1 MKVLVLTHRLPYAPN
16 RGDRIRSYHII
27 QELAR
32 HAEVRVVSLVHDRE
46 EAAEAGTLERTGVR
60 VWTAAVPRLRNMAR
74 AVTTLMASTPLTHT
88 LLASPNMDA
97 AVAGAT
103 DQWTP
108 DVVLAYCSGVA
119 PVALAPPLARVPMVI
134 DFVDVDSAKWA
145 TLAGSA
151 FPPKSWIFHREA
163 RCLASFEAAAAQ
175 AARMAIVV
183 NERERDALLR
193 VYPQAHVE
201 VIPNG
206 VDIDAFRAWEAPAAN
221 HDVVFSGVFNYA
233 PNAEGAVWL
242 AREVW
247 PRVKEAF
254 GDARLKLVGAN
265 PDGSVRRLASADRS
279 ITVTG
284 SVPDMRPYLW
294 GSAVAVAPLF
304 TARGVQNKVLEAV
317 AASLPVVV
325 TPAVWD
331 GLPEEVWPA
340 CRRAESAAEFAGTLI
355 ELLSLTPAARRRVA
369 AGARL
374 AGLGWP
380 RRLAPLMT
388 LIERAAGLDTGDAPV
403 DTRRL
408 EGSES
413 SPYESSVSTDPSRRL
428 APPEAGQG
436 NTALAR
442 RSLHARRSEA
452 QPR

>member
-16 RGDRIRSYHII
+16 RGDRIRSFHII

-46 EAAEAGTLERTGVR
+46 EAAEVGTLERTGVR

-88 LLASPNMDA
+88 LLAAPEMAA

-103 DQWTP
+103 DDWTP

-145 TLAGSA
+145 TLAESA
-151 FPPKSWIFHREA
+151 FPPKSWVFHREA
-163 RCLASFEAAAAQ
+163 RCLASFEAVAAQ
-175 AARMAIVV
+175 AARMATVV
-183 NERERDALLR
+183 NEREREALLR
-193 VYPQAHVE
+193 VCPEARVE

-206 VDIDAFRAWEAPAAN
+206 VDIDAFRAWEPPAAN

-233 PNAEGAVWL
+233 PNVEGAVWL

-247 PRVKEAF
+247 PRVKDAVS
-254 GDARLKLVGAN
+254 DARLVLVGAN
-265 PDGSVRRLASADRS
+265 PDRTTRRLASADQS
-279 ITVTG
+279 IMVTG
-284 SVPDMRPYLW
+284 SVRDMRPYLW

-331 GLPEEVWPA
+331 GLPKEVFPA
-340 CRRAESAAEFAGTLI
+340 CRRAESATDFARTLI
-355 ELLSLTPAARRRVA
+355 ELLSLPPAARRRVA
-369 AGARL
+369 GGARL
-374 AGLGWP
+374 AGLGW
-380 RRLAPLMT
+380 RQRLAPLMT
-388 LIERAAGLDTGDAPV
+388 LIENAAGPGTGDAPV
-403 DTRRL
+403 DTALTSRSPQLRSSS
-408 EGSES
+408 GSL
-413 SPYESSVSTDPSRRL
+413 L
-428 APPEAGQG
+428 ALSHRA
-436 NTALAR
+436 
-442 RSLHARRSEA
+442 
-452 QPR
+452 